1 MGVCVCARA
10 RARVCAFVR
19 VCMSVCVCVAGVC
32 VGLRARACRSG
43 RPFTHTAGVGWASP
57 LASQSRRRCGSG
69 EPTPSRRGRGS
80 EWQRGLMPQPRV
92 PSRTHVDERDQP
104 VPAGRVERARPHG
117 ASQACARRRRRYA
130 QWRRGAIYSSG
141 HCSWRPLVPRE
152 ACVAQSGSRDG
163 PGLIDPLR
171 GTWAGR
177 REDSR
182 AGCCGVLEG
191 YCGSTGQ
198 DVGRGYGESELRG

>member
-1 MGVCVCARA
+1 MPRSCHRTVMECGAEPACIRLREHLHECVCVRACVRLFVWVCVCVCARA
-10 RARVCAFVR
+10 RACVC
-19 VCMSVCVCVAGVC
+19 VCVWVCVCVCVAGVC

-80 EWQRGLMPQPRV
+80 EWRRGLMPQPRV

-117 ASQACARRRRRYA
+117 APQACAAAAARRY
-130 QWRRGAIYSSG
+130 
-141 HCSWRPLVPRE
+141 L
-152 ACVAQSGSRDG
+152 
-163 PGLIDPLR
+163 
-171 GTWAGR
+171 
-177 REDSR
+177 
-182 AGCCGVLEG
+182 
-191 YCGSTGQ
+191 
-198 DVGRGYGESELRG
+198 